1 METPSFN
8 AGLSRLAGACFAFV
22 EWVFVEWAFV
32 EQGAYRLAMR
42 DKRRGFWLITLWPYL
57 PVVLSWVVLS
67 RVALSRVRSGQSET
81 QSETRYWTH

>member
-1 METPSFN
+1 M
-8 AGLSRLAGACFAFV
+8 
-22 EWVFVEWAFV
+22 

-57 PVVLSWVVLS
+57 PVVLSRVVLSRVVLSRVALSRVALSRVALS